1 LCYDLQGGEDSFVVS
16 VFSID
21 SRVSR
26 VGEHDFGGKNEA
38 VIKWLGTVGASGNA
52 GWSAS
57 VGCARDPVDFSEV
70 SALAIG
76 KNARRVCRIF
86 SR

>member
-1 LCYDLQGGEDSFVVS
+1 LSEIIVS

-26 VGEHDFGGKNEA
+26 VGEYDSGGKNEA
-38 VIKWLGTVGASGNA
+38 VVKRQGTVGTSGIA

-76 KNARRVCRIF
+76 KNAGRVCRIF

>member
-1 LCYDLQGGEDSFVVS
+1 LRFNLQGGEDSFVVS

-21 SRVSR
+21 SRVSS

-38 VIKWLGTVGASGNA
+38 VVKWRGTVGASGIA

-57 VGCARDPVDFSEV
+57 VGCAREPVDFSEV

-76 KNARRVCRIF
+76 KNAEHMCRNF